1 MAINQLYR
9 LAVEC
14 GAVNASGK
22 VVNVFHYVQTSADV
36 SANGATSL
44 VLTWNAQMTASY
56 VATFSS
62 SVQYEGLRARNID
75 NPTEGL
81 DFTRAVPAPGTVTGD
96 MVPPQIASL
105 ITWQTGLIGRSF
117 RGRTYLPPTGESA
130 IGNAGALTAGQL
142 AAMATFAEA
151 AKILE
156 ATVDHPSYQLVVYSP
171 LLDTRTPVNAHRIR
185 GGAATQRKRA
195 Q

>member
-56 VATFSS
+56 VATFST
-62 SVQYEGLRARNID
+62 SVQYESLRARNID
-75 NPTEGL
+75 NPAYR
-81 DFTRAVPAPGTVTGD
+81 RARLHKSRTGSWDCDRRYGAPSNR
-96 MVPPQIASL
+96 IAHNVAD
-105 ITWQTGLIGRSF
+105 RAY
-117 RGRTYLPPTGESA
+117 RTFVQGENFPTPHG
-130 IGNAGALTAGQL
+130 
-142 AAMATFAEA
+142 
-151 AKILE
+151 
-156 ATVDHPSYQLVVYSP
+156 
-171 LLDTRTPVNAHRIR
+171 
-185 GGAATQRKRA
+185 
-195 Q
+195 